1 MAELPG
7 GLHGAY
13 TRAELRRILTTY
25 ALRTALEDRR
35 LSVFA
40 RNVLI
45 DRSRAADFRT
55 RAAASLL
62 LAGPSAV
69 LSGHSALTLYGCTGG
84 DRAAIHVTVP
94 YFRNLERR
102 PGLVI
107 HRGSVDAQDIT
118 ELDELRTVVL
128 DVAAAEVLC
137 RSDRRT
143 AIACADQALALVPD
157 SERAEFRASVADRI
171 RSRPDPRGRRQGLCL
186 LELASG
192 LTESPM
198 ESWLLLAVA
207 DGGLPVPVPQFVI
220 NDLAG
225 RAIYRLDF
233 AWETL
238 RIGLEY
244 DGYEAHEHRRDR
256 DAARDE
262 DLHRRGWS
270 IIRADLG
277 DLKEP
282 SGLLARIRRE
292 FRSRGFG
299 G

>member
-1 MAELPG
+1 MAQLSG

-13 TRAELRRILTTY
+13 ARAELRCALTTR

-35 LSVFA
+35 LAVFA
-40 RNVLI
+40 KNVLI
-45 DRSRAADFRT
+45 DPLRATDFRT

-69 LSGHSALTLYGCTGG
+69 LSRHSALTLHGCAGG
-84 DRAAIHVTVP
+84 DRAPIHVTVP

-102 PGLVI
+102 PGLVV
-107 HRGSVDAQDIT
+107 HRGSVDAQDIV
-118 ELDELRTVVL
+118 ELDGLRTVAL
-128 DVAAAEVLC
+128 DVALAEVLC
-137 RSDRRT
+137 RSDRR
-143 AIACADQALALVPD
+143 AAMACADQALALVPH
-157 SERAEFRASVADRI
+157 SERAEFRAWVTERI
-171 RSRPDPRGRRQGLCL
+171 WSRPDPRGRRRGLCL
-186 LELASG
+186 LELSSG
-192 LTESPM
+192 LAESPM

-207 DGGLPVPVPQFVI
+207 DSGLPVPAPQFVI
-220 NDLAG
+220 NDLDG
-225 RAIYRLDF
+225 REIYRLDL

-262 DLHRRGWS
+262 DLRRRGWS

-277 DLKEP
+277 DLTEP
-282 SGLLARIRRE
+282 SGLLARIRE
-292 FRSRGFG
+292 AFRSRGFG